1 MISIIYGKWVYNMNA
16 LKGIDD
22 KSYLDVYVG
31 GVLSVIKKDY
41 SRINSPTLRNMI
53 KSYFFPHGE
62 MFRYTFWVSVTYLA

>member
-31 GVLSVIKKDY
+31 GGTECNKK
-41 SRINSPTLRNMI
+41 RLFKN
-53 KSYFFPHGE
+53 
-62 MFRYTFWVSVTYLA
+62 